1 MSNRKPFH
9 LNLKFVIKNY
19 LILLSKK
26 HNKKNTLQNSFIQ
39 KFKQENINRK
49 IKLELSREK
58 TKNDNSLALD
68 IYSNN
73 SMIAIVHGIESIM
86 KRKNI
91 VINKKGKIF
100 EIINKF
106 RTNKINKKVVY
117 LTMVE

>member
-1 MSNRKPFH
+1 M
-9 LNLKFVIKNY
+9 
-19 LILLSKK
+19 
-26 HNKKNTLQNSFIQ
+26 
-39 KFKQENINRK
+39 
-49 IKLELSREK
+49 ELSREK